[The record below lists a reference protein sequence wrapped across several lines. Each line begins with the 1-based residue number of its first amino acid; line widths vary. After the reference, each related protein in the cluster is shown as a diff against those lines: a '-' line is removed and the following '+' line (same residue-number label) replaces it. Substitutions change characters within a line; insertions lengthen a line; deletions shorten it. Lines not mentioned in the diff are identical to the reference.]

1 MLILILNFFENRF
14 SSFTPSLMGVKKIK
28 QLFFRI
34 WERPVRV
41 NKLILCQLSICLGIY
56 TDIHVIFSLKTR
68 LIFCL
73 QSLCGLYCSFHQ
85 QIIRQNFYY
94 MFSVKISDRNRNL
107 ILLFYLSI
115 LLPQ

>member
-14 SSFTPSLMGVKKIK
+14 SLFTPVLKGVKKIK
-28 QLFFRI
+28 QLSFRI

-68 LIFCL
+68 LIFCR
-73 QSLCGLYCSFHQ
+73 QSLCDLFCSFLQ
-85 QIIRQNFYY
+85 KVIRQNFSYTS
-94 MFSVKISDRNRNL
+94 SVKKPDRNRNL
-107 ILLFYLSI
+107 MFLFFLSI
-115 LLPQ
+115 LFPQ